1 MVEKEYPEVP
11 GRPMPVEWVTE
22 TFAVSRRTLSLL
34 VREGLV
40 EIEKEGAAPFLRPEM
55 IERVRVIMTLRKEL
69 GVNLAGVEIILRLRH
84 QLLWHRNRFRDS
96 QSESC
101 IDNDPS

>member
-1 MVEKEYPEVP
+1 MVEKEFPKGP

-22 TFAVSRRTLSLL
+22 TYAVSRRTLSLL

-40 EIEKEGAAPFLRPEM
+40 EIEKEGTAPFLRPEM
-55 IERVRVIMTLRKEL
+55 IERVRVIMILRKEL

-84 QLLWHRNRFRDS
+84 QLLWHRSRLRDS
-96 QSESC
+96 PGEPC
-101 IDNDPS
+101 IDNDLS